1 MYFLARGSTSISP
14 APHFLGG
21 IPDLL
26 KKFNMLQGTTME
38 S

>member
-1 MYFLARGSTSISP
+1 MYSLARGSTPISP

-26 KKFNMLQGTTME
+26 KNFNMLQGTMME